1 MMMNRPIQLTN
12 VGLTFP
18 TKTCFEDFTTH
29 IYPGSR
35 IAIIGPNGCGKTSL
49 LKILQGAL
57 SCSEGKIDVPAG
69 TTFGYVPQIVGDF
82 DQLSGGERVI
92 TLFNQVLAT
101 DPNILLLDEPTN
113 HLDQTHRQNLIR
125 TIHRFTGT
133 ILMVSH
139 DPAFINA
146 CGNII
151 WHIEEKKVHVFMGNY
166 DNYRRDLQDKRI
178 ALEIQLD
185 DLKKAKKDAH
195 IALMKEQIR
204 AKHSRQKGEKS
215 IDQHKWPTIVSDAK
229 ARRAEETSGSKRQ
242 HIRDQRQRIQEQ
254 LDELKMPAVISPTFS
269 ITAAEV
275 SSNNIVS
282 ISQGTLGYKVPILD
296 HIYFDLAGNERIGIV
311 GKNGA
316 GKSTFIKGI
325 LGDPAIQIKT
335 GNWLVPQRESIGYMD
350 QHYATL
356 DSTQTVWDAL
366 QSTMPN
372 AFDSHIRKLLSTF
385 LFYSD
390 RAVATPV
397 AQLSGGEKVRLCLAQ
412 IAAKT
417 PPLLILDEVTNNLDL
432 PTREHMV
439 QVLAA
444 YPGAII
450 AISHDIDFLHSIGI
464 TELLDVSQW
473 KA

>member
-1 MMMNRPIQLTN
+1 MNKPIQLTN

-29 IYPGSR
+29 IHPGSR

-49 LKILQGAL
+49 LKILQGDL
-57 SCSEGKIDVPAG
+57 PCSEGSVNIPAG
-69 TTFGYVPQIVGDF
+69 TTFGYVQHTIDHF

-92 TLFNQVLAT
+92 TLLNQVLAN
-101 DPNILLLDEPTN
+101 DPDVLLLDEPTN
-113 HLDQTHRQNLIR
+113 HLDQLHRQSLIR
-125 TIHRFTGT
+125 AINRFTGT
-133 ILMVSH
+133 IIMVSH
-139 DPAFINA
+139 DPAFIHA

-151 WHIEEKKVHVFMGNY
+151 WHIEDKKVHVFMGSY
-166 DNYRRDLQDKRI
+166 DNYRKDLQAKRE
-178 ALEIQLD
+178 ALEMQLD
-185 DLKKAKKDAH
+185 DLKKAKKDTH

-229 ARRAEETSGSKRQ
+229 ARRGEETSGSKRQ
-242 HIRDQRQRIQEQ
+242 HIRDQRQHIQEQ

-275 SSNNIVS
+275 SNKSIVS
-282 ISQGTLGYKVPILD
+282 ISQGTLGYEMPILD
-296 HIYFDLAGNERIGIV
+296 RIYFDLAGNERIGIV

-325 LGDPAIQIKT
+325 LGDAAIQIKT
-335 GNWLVPQRESIGYMD
+335 GNWFVPKRESIGYMD
-350 QHYATL
+350 QHYGTL
-356 DSTQTVWDAL
+356 DPTQTVWETL
-366 QSTMPN
+366 RSTIPQV
-372 AFDSHIRKLLSTF
+372 AEPHIRQLLSTF

-432 PTREHMV
+432 PTREHMI
-439 QVLAA
+439 QVLMA

-450 AISHDIDFLHSIGI
+450 AISHDVDFLASIGI